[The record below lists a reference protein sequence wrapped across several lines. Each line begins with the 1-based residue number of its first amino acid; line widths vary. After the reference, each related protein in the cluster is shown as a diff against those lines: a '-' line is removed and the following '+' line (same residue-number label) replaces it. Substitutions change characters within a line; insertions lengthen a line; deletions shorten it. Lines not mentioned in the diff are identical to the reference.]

1 MSPQTSTQIT
11 INISPE
17 LLAKLDGLT
26 SDRDAA
32 LTEAVQLWCAKQ
44 VNRSL
49 QSVAKTHK
57 QRHDRDE
64 AGWLV

>member
-1 MSPQTSTQIT
+1 MPEQTTTEIAVQIP
-11 INISPE
+11 PE
-17 LLAKLDGLT
+17 LLAKLDELT

-32 LTEAVQLWCAKQ
+32 ITEAIGLWCAKQ

-49 QSVAKTHK
+49 QKVARTHK
-57 QRHDRDE
+57 ERHDRDE